1 MIFRLKKSVQ
11 FNNFI
16 QMNTLSI
23 SKKRIS
29 PKPACEICLRP
40 EKTLL
45 ISGVKICAGCK
56 SAYYRHS
63 QKLLVF
69 LLTSMSNKS
78 DAKQQLADTNDWSS
92 ITDIIHRFLTEN
104 YKCGVHAKYTN
115 SQNCTT
121 IGNFKCKACKLVKIS
136 LKLRNFPSNLNNF
149 GQDIKEL
156 IDNNKELI
164 FDDLVERFQGCGL
177 KDRKRG
183 KRENLELENLKPE
196 NMNASKMVFQI
207 PIANTLPQPNI
218 HTSVIDYICRS
229 LDNSDKH
236 FIFQNQQQ
244 IEPLMFLDNT
254 YHNVESGVPDPD
266 IIRNQMHAD
275 VHADFNT
282 QLKQKYNTCMEYTE
296 NITAL
301 LLKEL
306 FSDCGLPDFYFTT
319 LLKLLGPTLTSLRAL
334 ASYDFKNR
342 FRIAPEGMISV
353 SSTSLYAILVSMFGL
368 DKATVILKG
377 YLSLAETLR
386 GYSFYLIVLL
396 NVYLAI
402 SMCDSSELFFMWRQ
416 VKGSVVINLKSKL
429 SQRKEMLMIGV
440 QTITDKLN
448 VRRQFDEILSA
459 LKTFNSD
466 MFGVKIS
473 VLD

>member
-1 MIFRLKKSVQ
+1 
-11 FNNFI
+11 
-16 QMNTLSI
+16 MNTLSI
-23 SKKRIS
+23 SKKRFS
-29 PKPACEICLRP
+29 PKTACEICLRP

-104 YKCGVHAKYTN
+104 YKCGIHAKYTN

-121 IGNFKCKACKLVKIS
+121 IGNFKCKPCKLVKIS
-136 LKLRNFPSNLNNF
+136 LKLRNFPSNFNNF

-156 IDNNKELI
+156 IDDNKELI

-183 KRENLELENLKPE
+183 KSENLKLKNLPELKPE
-196 NMNASKMVFQI
+196 NMNASEMVLQI
-207 PIANTLPQPNI
+207 PLANTLPKPNI

-236 FIFQNQQQ
+236 FIFKNQQQ
-244 IEPLMFLDNT
+244 IEPLIFLDNT
-254 YHNVESGVPDPD
+254 YHIATQDPY
-266 IIRNQMHAD
+266 IIRNQL
-275 VHADFNT
+275 HADFNT

-306 FSDCGLPDFYFTT
+306 FSDCGLPDIYFTT

-402 SMCDSSELFFMWRQ
+402 SMCDSSELFFIWRQ

-448 VRRQFDEILSA
+448 VRGQFDEILIA
-459 LKTFNSD
+459 MKTFNSD
-466 MFGVKIS
+466 MFGVTIS